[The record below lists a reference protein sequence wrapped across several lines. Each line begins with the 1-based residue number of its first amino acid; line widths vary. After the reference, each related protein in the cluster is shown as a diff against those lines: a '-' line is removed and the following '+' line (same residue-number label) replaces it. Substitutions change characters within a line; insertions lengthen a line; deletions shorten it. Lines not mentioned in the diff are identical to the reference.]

1 MSHCCKISRSQLQSI
16 FQHKAPYYLCWPQI
30 FKLKPRPPSKKSVF
44 LVKYKIEVKMTSFID
59 MLELPNFGHRTTS
72 TVSFEWSDE
81 VHVYNNF
88 QSWTEIMWKCNFYLY
103 FQQYS
108 KKRMISDEQI
118 LTSAEFEEFA
128 KWFTYFFGS
137 SLGQV
142 KLCQVLLSLDMW

>member
-1 MSHCCKISRSQLQSI
+1 
-16 FQHKAPYYLCWPQI
+16 
-30 FKLKPRPPSKKSVF
+30 
-44 LVKYKIEVKMTSFID
+44 MTSLID

-88 QSWTEIMWKCNFYLY
+88 KSWTEIMWKCNFYLY